1 MILMHVMTC
10 QNCKGIG
17 GSQPI
22 SDRHLNSLFSEL
34 HLLDTLYIYR
44 FLDFGSPGLG
54 TEQKG
59 PSA

>member
-1 MILMHVMTC
+1 MNSDNSTKIVE
-10 QNCKGIG
+10 NIG
-17 GSQPI
+17 GSQQI
-22 SDRHLNSLFSEL
+22 SDKLLNSLFSESN
-34 HLLDTLYIYR
+34 LLDTLYIYR